1 MCQVMPTGRKAMSR
15 RSLLPALLI
24 ALSACSAASA
34 RDEGVRLPAPTVDTT
49 SASGQATAVFAGG
62 CFWGVEG
69 VFQHVRGVK
78 SVRTGYAGGDAQ
90 HANYDDVS
98 DGDTGHAE
106 SVKVVYDPA
115 QVTYGQLLQVFFS
128 VAQDP
133 TLLNRQGP
141 DRGTQYRSA
150 IFYDSAEQKKL
161 AEAYIAQLTA
171 ARSFPDRIVTEVA
184 PLKGFYLAEA
194 EHQDYMRLNPDAMY
208 IAINDRPKVLALQR
222 LYPER
227 YVASWANGR

>member
-1 MCQVMPTGRKAMSR
+1 MNR
-15 RSLLPALLI
+15 RSLLAPLLI
-24 ALSACSAASA
+24 ALTACSAASA
-34 RDEGVRLPAPTVDTT
+34 RDEGVRLPAPTVD
-49 SASGQATAVFAGG
+49 AAAAPGEATAVFAGG

-69 VFQHVRGVK
+69 VFQHVKGVK
-78 SVRTGYAGGDAQ
+78 SVRNGYSGGDAA

-106 SVKVVYDPA
+106 SVRVVYDPA

-141 DRGTQYRSA
+141 DSGTQYRSA
-150 IFYDSAEQKKL
+150 VFYATPEQKKV
-161 AEAYIAQLTA
+161 ADAYVAQLTA
-171 ARSFPDRIVTEVA
+171 AHAFSAPIVTQVA
-184 PLKGFYLAEA
+184 PLKGFYLAED

-208 IAINDRPKVLALQR
+208 IAINDRPKVLALER
-222 LYPER
+222 IYPER
-227 YVASWANGR
+227 YVATWANGR

>member
-1 MCQVMPTGRKAMSR
+1 MPRL
-15 RSLLPALLI
+15 SLIPALLL
-24 ALSACSAASA
+24 ALTACSAASA
-34 RDEGVRLPAPTVDTT
+34 RDEGVRLPAPTVD
-49 SASGQATAVFAGG
+49 AAPAAGDATAVFAGG

-78 SVRTGYAGGDAQ
+78 SVRTGYSGGDAA

-115 QVTYGQLLQVFFS
+115 QVSYGQLLQVFFS

-141 DRGTQYRSA
+141 DSGTQYRSA
-150 IFYDSAEQKKL
+150 IFYATPEQKKV

-171 ARSFPDRIVTEVA
+171 AHAFSSKIVTEVT
-184 PLKGFYLAEA
+184 PFKGFYLAED

-222 LYPER
+222 IYPER
-227 YVASWANGR
+227 YVAGWANGR

>member
-1 MCQVMPTGRKAMSR
+1 MNR
-15 RSLLPALLI
+15 RSLLAPLLI
-24 ALSACSAASA
+24 ALTACSAASA
-34 RDEGVRLPAPTVDTT
+34 RDEGVRLPAPTVD
-49 SASGQATAVFAGG
+49 AAAAKGDATAVFAGG

-78 SVRTGYAGGDAQ
+78 SVRNGYAGGDAA

-106 SVKVVYDPA
+106 SVRVVYDPA

-141 DRGTQYRSA
+141 DSGTQYRSA
-150 IFYDSAEQKKL
+150 VFYATPEQKKV
-161 AEAYIAQLTA
+161 ADAYVAQLTA
-171 ARSFPDRIVTEVA
+171 AHAFSAPIVTQVT
-184 PLKGFYLAEA
+184 PLKAFYPAEDY
-194 EHQDYMRLNPDAMY
+194 HQDYMRLNPDAAY
-208 IAINDRPKVLALQR
+208 IAINDRPKVLGLER
-222 LYPER
+222 IYPER

>member
-1 MCQVMPTGRKAMSR
+1 MR
-15 RSLLPALLI
+15 RRLLPVLFLALT
-24 ALSACSAASA
+24 ACTAASA
-34 RDEGVRLPAPTVDTT
+34 REEGVSLPAPTVD
-49 SASGQATAVFAGG
+49 ASPATGEATAVFAGG

-78 SVRTGYAGGDAQ
+78 SVRAGYAGGDAA

-106 SVKVVYDPA
+106 SVRVVYDPA

-141 DRGTQYRSA
+141 DVGTQYRSA
-150 IFYDSAEQKKL
+150 VFYATPEQKKV
-161 AEAYIAQLTA
+161 AEAYVAQLTA
-171 ARSFPDRIVTEVA
+171 AHAFPAPIVTEVT
-184 PLKGFYLAEA
+184 PLKAFYPAEDY
-194 EHQDYMRLNPDAMY
+194 HQDYMRLNPDAMY
-208 IAINDRPKVLALQR
+208 IVVNDRPKVLALQR
-222 LYPER
+222 LYPQR
-227 YVASWANGR
+227 YVAGWANGR

>member
-1 MCQVMPTGRKAMSR
+1 MPRL
-15 RSLLPALLI
+15 SLIPALLL
-24 ALSACSAASA
+24 ALTACSAASA
-34 RDEGVRLPAPTVDTT
+34 RDEGVRLPAPTVD
-49 SASGQATAVFAGG
+49 AAPAAGDATAVFAGG

-78 SVRTGYAGGDAQ
+78 SVRTGYSGGDAA

-106 SVKVVYDPA
+106 SVKVDYDPA
-115 QVTYGQLLQVFFS
+115 QVSYGQLLQVFFS

-141 DRGTQYRSA
+141 DSGTQYRSA
-150 IFYDSAEQKKL
+150 IFYATPEQKKV

-171 ARSFPDRIVTEVA
+171 AHAFSSKIVTEVT
-184 PLKGFYLAEA
+184 PFKGFYLAED

-222 LYPER
+222 IYPER
-227 YVASWANGR
+227 YVAGWANGR

>member
-1 MCQVMPTGRKAMSR
+1 MPR
-15 RSLLPALLI
+15 LLPVLLLALT
-24 ALSACSAASA
+24 ACTASA
-34 RDEGVRLPAPTVDTT
+34 REEGVRLPPPALDAAVGHGD
-49 SASGQATAVFAGG
+49 ATAVFAGG

-78 SVRTGYAGGDAQ
+78 SVRNGYAGGDAA

-115 QVTYGQLLQVFFS
+115 QVSYGQLLQVFFS

-141 DRGTQYRSA
+141 DAGTQYRSA
-150 IFYDSAEQKKL
+150 IFYGTPEQKKI
-161 AEAYIAQLTA
+161 ADAYVAQLTA
-171 ARSFPDRIVTEVA
+171 AKAFSAPIVTQVT
-184 PLKGFYLAEA
+184 PLKGFYLAED
-194 EHQDYMRLNPDAMY
+194 EHQDYMRLNPDTMY
-208 IAINDRPKVLALQR
+208 IAINDRPKVLALAR

-227 YVASWANGR
+227 YTPQWANGR

>member
-1 MCQVMPTGRKAMSR
+1 MNR
-15 RSLLPALLI
+15 RSLLAPLLI
-24 ALSACSAASA
+24 ALTACSAASA
-34 RDEGVRLPAPTVDTT
+34 SDEGVRLPAPTVD
-49 SASGQATAVFAGG
+49 AAAAPGEAAAVFAGG

-78 SVRTGYAGGDAQ
+78 SVRNGYTGGDAA

-98 DGDTGHAE
+98 EGDTGHAE
-106 SVKVVYDPA
+106 SVRVVYDPT

-141 DRGTQYRSA
+141 DQGTQYRSA
-150 IFYDSAEQKKL
+150 VFYASPEQKKV
-161 AEAYIAQLTA
+161 AEAYVAQLTA
-171 ARSFPDRIVTEVA
+171 AHAFSAPIVTQVT
-184 PLKGFYLAEA
+184 PLKVFYPAEDY
-194 EHQDYMRLNPDAMY
+194 HQDYMRLNPDAMY
-208 IAINDRPKVLALQR
+208 IAINDRPKVLALER
-222 LYPER
+222 IYPER

>member
-1 MCQVMPTGRKAMSR
+1 MR
-15 RSLLPALLI
+15 RRLLPVLFLALT
-24 ALSACSAASA
+24 ACTAASA
-34 RDEGVRLPAPTVDTT
+34 REEGVPLPAPTVD
-49 SASGQATAVFAGG
+49 ASPATGEATAVFAGG

-78 SVRTGYAGGDAQ
+78 SVRAGYAGGDAA

-106 SVKVVYDPA
+106 SVRVVYDPA

-141 DRGTQYRSA
+141 DVGTQYRSA
-150 IFYDSAEQKKL
+150 VFYATPEQKKV
-161 AEAYIAQLTA
+161 AEAYVAQLTA
-171 ARSFPDRIVTEVA
+171 AHAFPAPIVTEVT
-184 PLKGFYLAEA
+184 PLKAFYPAEDY
-194 EHQDYMRLNPDAMY
+194 HQDYMRLNPDAMY
-208 IAINDRPKVLALQR
+208 IVVNDRPKVLALQR
-222 LYPER
+222 LYPQR
-227 YVASWANGR
+227 YVAGWANGR

>member
-1 MCQVMPTGRKAMSR
+1 MR
-15 RSLLPALLI
+15 RRLLPVLFLALT
-24 ALSACSAASA
+24 ACTAASA
-34 RDEGVRLPAPTVDTT
+34 REEGVPLPAPTVD
-49 SASGQATAVFAGG
+49 ASPATGEATAVFAGG

-78 SVRTGYAGGDAQ
+78 SVRAGYAGGDAA

-106 SVKVVYDPA
+106 SVRVVYDPA

-141 DRGTQYRSA
+141 DVGTQYRSA
-150 IFYDSAEQKKL
+150 VFYATPEQKKV
-161 AEAYIAQLTA
+161 AEAYVAQLTA
-171 ARSFPDRIVTEVA
+171 AHAFPAPIVTEVT
-184 PLKGFYLAEA
+184 PLKAFYPAEDY
-194 EHQDYMRLNPDAMY
+194 HQDYMRLNPEAMY
-208 IAINDRPKVLALQR
+208 IVVNDRPKVLALQR
-222 LYPER
+222 LYPQR
-227 YVASWANGR
+227 YVAGWANGR

>member
-1 MCQVMPTGRKAMSR
+1 MR
-15 RSLLPALLI
+15 RRLLPVLFLALT
-24 ALSACSAASA
+24 ACTAASA
-34 RDEGVRLPAPTVDTT
+34 RDEGVPLPAPTVD
-49 SASGQATAVFAGG
+49 ASPATGEATAVFAGG

-78 SVRTGYAGGDAQ
+78 SVRAGYTGGDAA

-106 SVKVVYDPA
+106 SVRVVYDPA

-141 DRGTQYRSA
+141 DVGTQYRSA
-150 IFYDSAEQKKL
+150 VFYATPEQKKV
-161 AEAYIAQLTA
+161 AEAYVAQLTA
-171 ARSFPDRIVTEVA
+171 AHAFPAPIVTEVT
-184 PLKGFYLAEA
+184 PLKAFYPAEDY
-194 EHQDYMRLNPDAMY
+194 HQDYMRLNPDAMY
-208 IAINDRPKVLALQR
+208 IVVNDRPKVLALQR
-222 LYPER
+222 LYPQR
-227 YVASWANGR
+227 YVAGWANGR

>member
-1 MCQVMPTGRKAMSR
+1 MRPR
-15 RSLLPALLI
+15 LLPVLFLALT
-24 ALSACSAASA
+24 ACTAASA
-34 RDEGVRLPAPTVDTT
+34 RDEGVPLPAPTVD
-49 SASGQATAVFAGG
+49 ASPATGEATAVFAGG

-78 SVRTGYAGGDAQ
+78 SVRAGYAGGDAA

-106 SVKVVYDPA
+106 SVRVVYDPA

-141 DRGTQYRSA
+141 DVGTRYRSA
-150 IFYDSAEQKKL
+150 VFYATPEQKKV
-161 AEAYIAQLTA
+161 AEAYVAQLTA
-171 ARSFPDRIVTEVA
+171 SHAFPAPIVTEVT
-184 PLKGFYLAEA
+184 PLKAFYPAEDY
-194 EHQDYMRLNPDAMY
+194 HQDYMRLNPDAMY
-208 IAINDRPKVLALQR
+208 IVVNDRPKVLALQR
-222 LYPER
+222 LYPQR
-227 YVASWANGR
+227 YVAGWANGR

>member
-1 MCQVMPTGRKAMSR
+1 MR
-15 RSLLPALLI
+15 RPLLPVLFLALT
-24 ALSACSAASA
+24 ACTAASA
-34 RDEGVRLPAPTVDTT
+34 RDEGVPLPAPTVD
-49 SASGQATAVFAGG
+49 ASPATGEATAVFAGG

-78 SVRTGYAGGDAQ
+78 SVRAGYAGGDAA

-106 SVKVVYDPA
+106 SVRVVYDPA

-141 DRGTQYRSA
+141 DVGTQYRSA
-150 IFYDSAEQKKL
+150 VFYATPEQKKV
-161 AEAYIAQLTA
+161 AEAYVAQLTA
-171 ARSFPDRIVTEVA
+171 AHAFPAPIVTEVT
-184 PLKGFYLAEA
+184 PLKAFYPAEDY
-194 EHQDYMRLNPDAMY
+194 HQDYMRLNPDAMY
-208 IAINDRPKVLALQR
+208 IVVNDRPKVLALQR
-222 LYPER
+222 LYPQR
-227 YVASWANGR
+227 YVAGWANGR

>member
-1 MCQVMPTGRKAMSR
+1 MPR
-15 RSLLPALLI
+15 LPLIPALLL
-24 ALSACSAASA
+24 ALTACSAASA
-34 RDEGVRLPAPTVDTT
+34 RDEGVRLPLPAVDAAPAT
-49 SASGQATAVFAGG
+49 GEATAVFAGG

-78 SVRTGYAGGDAQ
+78 SVRTGYAGGDAA

-98 DGDTGHAE
+98 EGDTGHAE
-106 SVKVVYDPA
+106 SVKVTYDPA
-115 QVTYGQLLQVFFS
+115 QVSYGQLLQVFFS

-141 DRGTQYRSA
+141 DSGTQYRSA
-150 IFYDSAEQKKL
+150 VFYATPEQKKL
-161 AEAYIAQLTA
+161 ADAYIAQLTA
-171 ARSFPDRIVTEVA
+171 AHAFSSKIVTEVT

-222 LYPER
+222 IYPER
-227 YVASWANGR
+227 YTAGWANGR

>member
-1 MCQVMPTGRKAMSR
+1 MPRL
-15 RSLLPALLI
+15 SLIPALLLAI
-24 ALSACSAASA
+24 TACSAASA
-34 RDEGVRLPAPTVDTT
+34 RDEGVRLPAPTVD
-49 SASGQATAVFAGG
+49 AAPAAGDATAVFAGG

-78 SVRTGYAGGDAQ
+78 SVRTGYSGGDAA

-115 QVTYGQLLQVFFS
+115 QVSYGQLLQVFFS

-141 DRGTQYRSA
+141 DSGTQYRSA
-150 IFYDSAEQKKL
+150 IFYATPEQKKV

-171 ARSFPDRIVTEVA
+171 AHAFSSKIVTEVT
-184 PLKGFYLAEA
+184 PFKGFYLAED

-222 LYPER
+222 IYPER
-227 YVASWANGR
+227 YVAGWANGR

>member
-1 MCQVMPTGRKAMSR
+1 MRLR
-15 RSLLPALLI
+15 LLPSLFMALT
-24 ALSACSAASA
+24 ACSTASA
-34 RDEGVRLPAPTVDTT
+34 GEEGVKLPAPTVDATAT
-49 SASGQATAVFAGG
+49 AGGEASAVFAGG
-62 CFWGVEG
+62 CFWGVQG

-78 SVRTGYAGGDAQ
+78 SVRSGYSGGDAA

-106 SVKVVYDPA
+106 SVRVVYDPA
-115 QVTYGQLLQVFFS
+115 QVSYGQLLQVFFS

-141 DRGTQYRSA
+141 DVGTQYRSA
-150 IFYDSAEQKKL
+150 IFYANPEQKKV
-161 AEAYIAQLTA
+161 AEAYVAQLKA
-171 ARSFPDRIVTEVA
+171 AHAFAAPIVTQVT
-184 PLKGFYLAEA
+184 PLKGFYPAES
-194 EHQDYMRLNPDAMY
+194 EHQDYMHLNPDSLY

-227 YVASWANGR
+227 YVATWANGR

>member
-1 MCQVMPTGRKAMSR
+1 MR
-15 RSLLPALLI
+15 RPILLPLVLAALT
-24 ALSACSAASA
+24 ACSAAAA
-34 RDEGVRLPAPTVDTT
+34 RDEGLKLPAPAVD
-49 SASGQATAVFAGG
+49 AARAPGEATAVFAGG

-78 SVRTGYAGGDAQ
+78 SVRAGYSGGDAA

-106 SVKVVYDPA
+106 SVRVVYDPA

-128 VAQDP
+128 VAMDP
-133 TLLNRQGP
+133 TTLNRQGP
-141 DRGTQYRSA
+141 DSGTQYRSA
-150 IFYDSAEQKKL
+150 IFYATPEQEKL
-161 AEAYIAQLTA
+161 AKAYMAQLTA
-171 ARSFPDRIVTEVA
+171 AKAFNGPIVTQVV
-184 PLKGFYLAEA
+184 PLKGFWNAED

-222 LYPER
+222 IYPDM
-227 YVASWANGR
+227 YTPAWANGR